1 MKIHQKGLI
10 RYITFSSFDKE
21 ERIVHG
27 LFLRQGGCSPEPW
40 QSLNL
45 STTVGDSR
53 ENVIENRTRIMEVLN
68 LPKDDFFDVWQIH
81 STNVIETNKPRSRD
95 QNYIQADAI
104 ITNTPGVALL
114 MRFADCV
121 PILLYDPVN
130 YVIGLVHAGWMGSI
144 QKIVKKTVKRMQE
157 VYGSNPEKVITGIG
171 PSIGIENYPV
181 GTEVIEQTKRAFPLD
196 WKKLLKKIGGQDHL
210 DLWKT
215 NELVLRELGVAKIE
229 HSRICTAANTSDWY
243 SHRGEKGK
251 TGRFGVVICIK

>member
-1 MKIHQKGLI
+1 MNIHQKGLI

-27 LFLRQGGCSPEPW
+27 IFLRNGGCSLEPW
-40 QSLNL
+40 KSLNL

-53 ENVIENRTRIMEVLN
+53 ENVIENHTRIMKVLN

-81 STNVIETNKPRSRD
+81 STNVVETNKPRSRD

-104 ITNTPGVALL
+104 ITNEPGVALL

-121 PILLYDPVN
+121 PILLYDPIH
-130 YVIGLVHAGWMGSI
+130 YVIGLVHAGRIGSI
-144 QKIVKKTVKRMQE
+144 QKIARKTVERMKE
-157 VYGSNPEKVITGIG
+157 VYGTNPEKVIAGIG
-171 PSIGIENYPV
+171 PSIGVDHYSV
-181 GTEVIEQTKRAFPLD
+181 GAEVIEQTKRSFPLD
-196 WKKLLKKIGGQDHL
+196 WEKLIPKRGSQDHL

-215 NELVLRELGVAKIE
+215 NELVLKESGVVNIE
-229 HSRICTAANTSDWY
+229 HSRICTASNTSDWY

-251 TGRFGVVICIK
+251 TGRFGVVICLK